1 MKSLYIHIPFCE
13 SRCIY
18 CAFYSTTHLAL
29 RDDYVSALVQ
39 EMAIREAGSKICTI
53 YLGGGTPS
61 QLSTD
66 QLRKLLYNINKVY
79 NVEHNAE
86 ITIECNPDDIN
97 EKYAEELADMGFN
110 RVSLGAQTFSDERL
124 QLIKRRHSAI
134 QVDNAIMMLRKAG
147 MRNISIDLMFG
158 FPNETLADWECDI
171 KHAISLK
178 PQHISAYSLMF
189 EENTPL
195 HRMLVEG
202 KINAAD
208 EELCLAMFER
218 LTEMLIAEGY
228 EHYEISNFAQRSA
241 LDTNHTKFR
250 SVHNSNYWA
259 DVPYIGIGASA
270 HSYDLCERSWNIT
283 NIKEYIRIAK
293 TGKRPIE
300 GCETI
305 DATTHYNDIVTT
317 AMRTSEGIS
326 LNSLTQEQRD
336 YLLKTALP
344 MAERGL
350 IAITD
355 THVCLTHK
363 GIFVSDSVM
372 AELIKI

>member
-18 CAFYSTTHLAL
+18 CAFYSTTHLVL

-39 EMAIREAGSKICTI
+39 EMSIRETGSKISTI

-61 QLSTD
+61 QLSAD

-124 QLIKRRHSAI
+124 QLIRRRHSAI

-147 MRNISIDLMFG
+147 IINISIDLMFG

-218 LTEMLIAEGY
+218 LTKMLIAEGY

-259 DVPYIGIGASA
+259 DVPYIGIGVSA
-270 HSYDLCERSWNIT
+270 HSYDLCERSWNIA

-293 TGKRPIE
+293 IGKRPIE

-355 THVCLTHK
+355 THVRLTHK

-372 AELIKI
+372 AELVKI